1 MGMVAAWWQAD
12 EDGWAGLC
20 DQPDPHQED
29 VARALTAIAEHLVER
44 MAAVGGVST
53 GEMLHRLVGF
63 AMPRAEA
70 TPGTEHPDPLDEPG
84 RPGRSAAAGY
94 PYRLD
99 EPDGRSRRAPGPAEE
114 SPDSTGQGGG

>member
-12 EDGWAGLC
+12 EDGWAGLW
-20 DQPDPHQED
+20 DESDPHQED

-70 TPGTEHPDPLDEPG
+70 TPGPEHPEPL
-84 RPGRSAAAGY
+84 
-94 PYRLD
+94 
-99 EPDGRSRRAPGPAEE
+99 
-114 SPDSTGQGGG
+114 